1 MFLWDSMVLMVT
13 CANKK
18 NPYLSY
24 TEYLPSPYTWCLL
37 HSQIANPAVAATMS
51 PQEPSTVVSV
61 RSPSVS
67 ALLLSCVM
75 VPSAWGFGQEIWY
88 LLHVVSLVSMFVY
101 ILSHQSCPHVC
112 AIPLC
117 PFSVVSHFSLSVV
130 SPCLLSLSSMSSFYV
145 SASQFY
151 FSNVFPRCVLSTL
164 IPSYC
169 LSLSS
174 KKSEASMWT
183 VLCLYLTF
191 SENCKKTVSTPG
203 KTHPQSYLI

>member
-1 MFLWDSMVLMVT
+1 
-13 CANKK
+13 
-18 NPYLSY
+18 
-24 TEYLPSPYTWCLL
+24 
-37 HSQIANPAVAATMS
+37 MS

-117 PFSVVSHFSLSVV
+117 PFSVVFHFSLSVV
-130 SPCLLSLSSMSSFYV
+130 SPCLLSLYLCQVFMSLPLSFTFITCSPGVSSLPWF
-145 SASQFY
+145 
-151 FSNVFPRCVLSTL
+151 LL
-164 IPSYC
+164 IVWVWVV
-169 LSLSS
+169 